1 MLLRD
6 RSFIKL
12 QGFFFLTFPSSRS
25 KCCRI
30 WRLFFFTIK
39 LWGWSKKYINYIMIA
54 LRCICVFAVTQ
65 IFYDAVLCSFRRSTK
80 RTVSNLT
87 NGSGTAI
94 IYVWPYCITPLC
106 YQIIISRKPLDAT
119 RASAQFNGT
128 PEIAGLSLL
137 YHKQA
142 FEPNLSFSENF
153 KI

>member
-1 MLLRD
+1 
-6 RSFIKL
+6 
-12 QGFFFLTFPSSRS
+12 
-25 KCCRI
+25 
-30 WRLFFFTIK
+30 
-39 LWGWSKKYINYIMIA
+39 MIA

>member
-12 QGFFFLTFPSSRS
+12 QVVVFLTSSRS

-54 LRCICVFAVTQ
+54 LRCIWVSFCRYSN
-65 IFYDAVLCSFRRSTK
+65 ILRWVLCSFWRSTK

-94 IYVWPYCITPLC
+94 IYGWPYCITPLY

-142 FEPNLSFSENF
+142 FEPNLSFSENVE
-153 KI
+153 I